1 LIAGDSN
8 YQLPFNHLIKKG
20 RIMITKFLSRQGAI
34 VLGSLLMFS
43 VVFTACKKNKDDV
56 QQTPVAALMAF
67 NLVPDQQSVQISLSG
82 NALPG
87 GPLAYPSYT
96 GRYLNAYTGNR
107 VIQSFNPATN
117 QTLDSLSYTFEPNKY
132 YSVFV
137 VGANGH
143 YKNIVAVDN
152 YDSLTASSGK
162 AYVRYIN
169 ALSNASSSNVTI
181 SANGTNAASGNA
193 AFGEVSAFVPVTPG
207 DVTVNVTNEGSV
219 NANRTISLAQHK
231 AYTVLL
237 TGLPN
242 QTDSTKSVQIRFVEN
257 GTVTD

>member
-1 LIAGDSN
+1 M
-8 YQLPFNHLIKKG
+8 
-20 RIMITKFLSRQGAI
+20 IMKFLSRRGLI
-34 VLGSLLMFS
+34 VFGSLLMFS
-43 VVFTACKKNKDDV
+43 VVFTACKKNHDDV
-56 QQTPVAALMAF
+56 QQTPVAAVMAF
-67 NLVPDQQSVQISLSG
+67 NLVPDQQSVQIAFSG
-82 NALPG
+82 NLLPG

-96 GRYLNAYTGNR
+96 GRYLNAYAGNR
-107 VIQSFNPATN
+107 VIQSFSAAAN
-117 QTLDSLSYTFEPNKY
+117 QPLDSVSYTLEPNKF

-137 VGANGH
+137 VGANGN

-169 ALSNASSSNVTI
+169 ALPNAPSSNVSI
-181 SANGTNAASGNA
+181 SANGTNVASGNA
-193 AFGEVSAFVPVTPG
+193 AFGNVSAFVPVTPG
-207 DVTVNVTNEGSV
+207 DVTINVTNEGAV

-237 TGLPN
+237 AGLPN